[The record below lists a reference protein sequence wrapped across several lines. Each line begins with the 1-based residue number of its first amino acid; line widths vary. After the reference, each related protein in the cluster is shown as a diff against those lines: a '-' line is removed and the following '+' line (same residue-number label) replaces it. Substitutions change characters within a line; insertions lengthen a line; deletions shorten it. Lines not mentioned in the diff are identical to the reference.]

1 MAQVEEITDEAVVE
15 TTTNETRTQEN
26 FDEAMQPIFEEIKE
40 MNADGAVNVLI
51 QAAQQAQ
58 NSGKLTLRD
67 AVIVAQAI
75 NILRPGSI

>member
-15 TTTNETRTQEN
+15 TTANETTENEN

-40 MNADGAVNVLI
+40 MTIDGAVNVLI

>member
-1 MAQVEEITDEAVVE
+1 MTQTNETVDAVVE
-15 TTTNETRTQEN
+15 AVTNSQEN
-26 FDEAMQPIFEEIKE
+26 LDEVMQPIFDEIKE

-58 NSGKLTLRD
+58 KTGSLTLRD

-75 NILRPGSI
+75 SILRPGSI